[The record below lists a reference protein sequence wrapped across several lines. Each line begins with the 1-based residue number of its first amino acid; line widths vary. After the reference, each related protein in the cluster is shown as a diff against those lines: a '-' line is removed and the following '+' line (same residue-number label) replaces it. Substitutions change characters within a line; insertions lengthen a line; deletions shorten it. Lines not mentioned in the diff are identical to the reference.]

1 MIEKLCQQYFESG
14 AQQALSDFGLV
25 GGTKTAGWRTGGGNL
40 DEGLKGIR
48 KAFATVNGDPHMTD
62 LLMPDLER
70 HLAAVARKGDPA
82 ELAAARG
89 ELDRLH
95 ALHGTPPPAPVV
107 VPPTPVPAPAPSRGL
122 DRVRDIV
129 RNSPLAVAGG
139 LGAAGL
145 GAGALG
151 GYAAAPE
158 DGILDHLKFWE

>member
-1 MIEKLCQQYFESG
+1 MIEKLCQQYFEAG

-25 GGTKTAGWRTGGGNL
+25 GGTKTAAWFTGGGNL
-40 DEGLKGIR
+40 DEGLKGLR
-48 KAFATVNGDPHMTD
+48 KAFVTMEHDPHMTD
-62 LLMPDLER
+62 LVMPELER
-70 HLAAVARKGDPA
+70 HLGSLARKGDPHD
-82 ELAAARG
+82 LAVARA
-89 ELDRLH
+89 ELDRIH
-95 ALHGTPPPAPVV
+95 ALHGTPAPVV
-107 VPPTPVPAPAPSRGL
+107 VPPAPPPAPAPSRGL
-122 DRVRDIV
+122 ARVRDIV